1 MDIKQVAKSR
11 KVEKWTL
18 ENNRIISAIIQN
30 DEYADITVMEK
41 KTMPKT
47 RKISKTEYMNIETGE
62 IGQCNL
68 NENKVNIKSIRKTFK
83 ELIYL
88 IRHNFT
94 SNSENQLF
102 ITLTYIENMG
112 DKDKLYNDFK
122 NFYKRLKRRY
132 KDIKFDYILVAE
144 PQDRGAW
151 HIHLMLKADKP
162 LYIHD
167 SVIRELWG
175 HGITQ
180 TERLKSDD
188 VGKYYVAYFTNLE
201 IESKGERSKE
211 KKYIKGARLQ
221 LYPSGMKIYRT
232 TKGIK
237 KPPKIDM
244 TFGELQEQFGAPIW
258 KQEYEIFKAENGSE
272 EIVNKL
278 YKASFKKRN

>member
-18 ENNRIISAIIQN
+18 ENNRIVSAIIQN
-30 DEYADITVMEK
+30 DEYADITVMERKTKLNVK
-41 KTMPKT
+41 K
-47 RKISKTEYMNIETGE
+47 INKTEYVNLSTGE
-62 IGQCNL
+62 IKKYNL
-68 NENKVNIKSIRKTFK
+68 SENKCNIESIRKTFK

-102 ITLTYIENMG
+102 ITLTYTENME
-112 DKDKLYNDFK
+112 DKDRLYNDFK

-132 KDIKFDYILVAE
+132 KDVKFDYILVAE

-201 IESKGERSKE
+201 IEAKDERSKE
-211 KKYIKGARLQ
+211 KKYVKGARLQ
-221 LYPSGMKIYRT
+221 LYPSGMKTYRT

-237 KPPKIDM
+237 KPPKVDM
-244 TFGELQEQFGAPIW
+244 TFGKLQEQFGAPIW

>member
-1 MDIKQVAKSR
+1 MDIKQVFKSR
-11 KVEKWTL
+11 KTEKWAL
-18 ENNRIISAIIQN
+18 EDNKIVSAIIQN
-30 DEYADITVMEK
+30 NEYADITVMERKTKLNVK
-41 KTMPKT
+41 K
-47 RKISKTEYMNIETGE
+47 INKTEYVNLSTGEVKEYNLSKNKCNIE
-62 IGQCNL
+62 
-68 NENKVNIKSIRKTFK
+68 SIRKTFK

-94 SNSENQLF
+94 ADSENQLF
-102 ITLTYIENMG
+102 ITLTYAENIK

-144 PQDRGAW
+144 PQSRGAW

-201 IESKGERSKE
+201 IETKDERSKE
-211 KKYIKGARLQ
+211 KKYVKGARLQ

-244 TFGELQEQFGAPIW
+244 TFGELKEQFGAPIW

-278 YKASFKKRN
+278 YKASFKKQN